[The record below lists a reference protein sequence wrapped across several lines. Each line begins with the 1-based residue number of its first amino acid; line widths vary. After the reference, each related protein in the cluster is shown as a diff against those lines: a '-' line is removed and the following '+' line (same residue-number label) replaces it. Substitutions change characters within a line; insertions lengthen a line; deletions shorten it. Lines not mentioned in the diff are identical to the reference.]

1 MPVNAQVASL
11 DSGDKRQLD
20 KNHLAEVNSNK
31 RFKENKNSNNLK
43 NSSIVTGAVANAN
56 LNDGGIASSNGLRF
70 KQTGLVAQA
79 AGLLDFNTSSNQEIP
94 P

>member
-31 RFKENKNSNNLK
+31 RFKENKNSHNLK